1 MLNDI
6 QLNKDGCRCG
16 LLFALQDVEQHPER
30 RGTIMKLQGKT
41 ALITGGN
48 SGIGLETARLFI
60 AEGARVAITGRNK
73 ASLDAVARELGEN
86 AIALQAEV
94 TDVAALEA
102 AVAETAR
109 RFGKLDI
116 VFANAGI
123 GGATP
128 LGQTTPEDFRRITD
142 INLNGVFFT
151 VQAALPQ
158 LNDGASVI
166 LNSSVHATLGVPQ
179 WAAYAAAKAGV
190 RAMGRVLAAELS
202 PRGIR
207 VNVVTPG
214 ATSTPI
220 WEGVAQTKE
229 ALAGLEQHISRSIPF
244 GRFGK
249 PQELAKAVLF
259 LASDDSSYLQG
270 SEIVVDGGTT
280 GSPAGAPIY
289 RAA

>member
-1 MLNDI
+1 
-6 QLNKDGCRCG
+6 
-16 LLFALQDVEQHPER
+16 
-30 RGTIMKLQGKT
+30 MKLQGKT

-73 ASLDAVARELGEN
+73 TSLDAAARELGEN

-166 LNSSVHATLGVPQ
+166 LNSSVHATLGAPQ

-249 PQELAKAVLF
+249 PQELAKTVLF